1 MAKEYGSDALATRAF
16 VLGVVT
22 IAAFIAVVFIFIL

>member
-16 VLGVVT
+16 VLGITT
-22 IAAFIAVVFIFIL
+22 IAGFIAVVFLFIL